1 MVEATDINS
10 RQVKRAAFADFWP
23 GFDPH
28 DNILSAVLTE
38 RLGMTVVDDQDQADF
53 LIYSVFGEK
62 HQNFKGIRV
71 FYTGESVKPRWDEC
85 DYAISFMK
93 GDIPYP
99 ECHLRMPCWMNNGPV
114 RRTGKIEQ
122 YSKDRKSSVQAYPI
136 LQLCVFQWECSG
148 KNSFPA
154 PAFPVQ
160 ACRLRRDGHEQH
172 GLLRSG

>member
-10 RQVKRAAFADFWP
+10 RQAKRAAFADFWP

-71 FYTGESVKPRWDEC
+71 FYTGESVKP
-85 DYAISFMK
+85 
-93 GDIPYP
+93 G
-99 ECHLRMPCWMNNGPV
+99 
-114 RRTGKIEQ
+114 
-122 YSKDRKSSVQAYPI
+122 
-136 LQLCVFQWECSG
+136 
-148 KNSFPA
+148 
-154 PAFPVQ
+154 
-160 ACRLRRDGHEQH
+160 
-172 GLLRSG
+172 

>member
-10 RQVKRAAFADFWP
+10 RQVNRAAFADFWP

-99 ECHLRMPCWMNNGPV
+99 ECHLRMPCWMNNGPEE
-114 RRTGKIEQ
+114 RE
-122 YSKDRKSSVQAYPI
+122 
-136 LQLCVFQWECSG
+136 
-148 KNSFPA
+148 N
-154 PAFPVQ
+154 
-160 ACRLRRDGHEQH
+160 
-172 GLLRSG
+172 

>member
-1 MVEATDINS
+1 MVEATGINS

-71 FYTGESVKPRWDEC
+71 FYTGESVKPRWDE
-85 DYAISFMK
+85 
-93 GDIPYP
+93 
-99 ECHLRMPCWMNNGPV
+99 
-114 RRTGKIEQ
+114 
-122 YSKDRKSSVQAYPI
+122 
-136 LQLCVFQWECSG
+136 
-148 KNSFPA
+148 
-154 PAFPVQ
+154 
-160 ACRLRRDGHEQH
+160 
-172 GLLRSG
+172 

>member
-99 ECHLRMPCWMNNGPV
+99 ECQWPCQKNGKN
-114 RRTGKIEQ
+114 RTILQRQKIP
-122 YSKDRKSSVQAYPI
+122 SVQAYPI